1 MASLAL
7 LEYPNGRCHATVLDW
22 TLAEEAEFELYGR
35 RRHALGL
42 AVDWQIGNQVTDRHT
57 PRPIRCRSLGK
68 TARSEWPCV
77 GLGIWTGVIVLRPP
91 DAPAF
96 LLEDSQAQALVDA
109 LWLSE
114 VGKGRITLAA
124 AITYEMRR
132 TDLDR
137 RGIDLD
143 PAQAMLVSEAL
154 RSLSA

>member
-1 MASLAL
+1 M
-7 LEYPNGRCHATVLDW
+7 
-22 TLAEEAEFELYGR
+22 
-35 RRHALGL
+35 
-42 AVDWQIGNQVTDRHT
+42 
-57 PRPIRCRSLGK
+57 
-68 TARSEWPCV
+68 
-77 GLGIWTGVIVLRPP
+77 IVLRPP

-137 RGIDLD
+137 QGIDLD
-143 PAQAMLVSEAL
+143 PAQATLVSEAL